1 MTNVITDL
9 KFQHKP
15 RAVTTNALLSQSKT
29 CSDRNNESS
38 PDFHCKVLNRLY
50 KKIFYIF
57 DGVCSSEHGHGGHVI
72 ELIYARKTTTAN
84 ARSYF
89 KHVQTLK

>member
-1 MTNVITDL
+1 MYIIIDYQ
-9 KFQHKP
+9 FQHKP

-29 CSDRNNESS
+29 CFNRNNESS
-38 PDFHCKVLNRLY
+38 PDFHCKVSKRSY
-50 KKIFYIF
+50 KEIFYIF
-57 DGVCSSEHGHGGHVI
+57 DGVSSSEHRHWEHVI
-72 ELIYARKTTTAN
+72 EVIYATAS